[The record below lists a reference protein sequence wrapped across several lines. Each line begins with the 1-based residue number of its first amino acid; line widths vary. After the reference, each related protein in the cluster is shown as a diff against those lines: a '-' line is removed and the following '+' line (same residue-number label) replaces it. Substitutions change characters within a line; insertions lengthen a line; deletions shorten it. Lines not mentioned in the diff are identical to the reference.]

1 MIDVLIIG
9 GGNTVPAAM
18 IVSVTISPLR
28 RPTLSMYAPST
39 MAPSGRIR
47 NPEPNT
53 AKVIISEANSLV
65 AGKKV
70 WEM

>member
-1 MIDVLIIG
+1 MIDR
-9 GGNTVPAAM
+9 
-18 IVSVTISPLR
+18 VTISPLR

-39 MAPSGRIR
+39 MAPNGRMR
-47 NPEPNT
+47 NPEPKT
-53 AKVIISEANSLV
+53 AKVIINEANSLV